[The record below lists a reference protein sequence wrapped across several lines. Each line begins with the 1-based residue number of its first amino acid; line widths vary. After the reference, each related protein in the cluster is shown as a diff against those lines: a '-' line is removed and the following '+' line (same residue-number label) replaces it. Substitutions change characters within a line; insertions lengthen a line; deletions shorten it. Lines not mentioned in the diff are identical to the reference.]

1 MNYLELASDVTKK
14 AIKKGANE
22 SEVFLEISTEFQ
34 VRTRKGEIEILKQSQ
49 KSGLGLRVFVDNRL
63 GFSYT
68 SDFNFE
74 NLETLMEKTIVLAG
88 HSSSDEF
95 FGLPEKDALYNENIK
110 DLKIYDPR
118 VDTIDTETKI
128 ELAKRAEEACFS
140 ESSRIKNS
148 EGANF
153 ISEKNT
159 IIIANSISDPISFD
173 STYFY
178 LSAEPIAENANE
190 KRIGVFWDSKRFFS
204 DLDSPE
210 NIGKKAALRAERM
223 LGAKRIKSQKVP
235 VILENIIS
243 NRFLY
248 ALASAVNGDNV
259 YKKASFLASMLNK
272 KVSTDL
278 INLNDDGTISKG
290 LNSRPFDDEGVL
302 TRRKKI
308 IDKGVL
314 TSFLYDTYTATKAK
328 TTSTGNASRGYDDT
342 PHIGIL
348 NFYMENGETTLEQM
362 IKGIK
367 SGLLITD
374 LMGFGINWV
383 TGDFSQM
390 AEGIWIENGEL
401 TYPVDEVTL
410 AGTLFDL
417 LAKVEQVGD
426 DLVFRGPVACPS
438 LKISEMVI
446 GGK

>member
-1 MNYLELASDVTKK
+1 M
-14 AIKKGANE
+14 
-22 SEVFLEISTEFQ
+22 
-34 VRTRKGEIEILKQSQ
+34 
-49 KSGLGLRVFVDNRL
+49 
-63 GFSYT
+63 
-68 SDFNFE
+68 
-74 NLETLMEKTIVLAG
+74 
-88 HSSSDEF
+88 
-95 FGLPEKDALYNENIK
+95 
-110 DLKIYDPR
+110 
-118 VDTIDTETKI
+118 
-128 ELAKRAEEACFS
+128 
-140 ESSRIKNS
+140 
-148 EGANF
+148 
-153 ISEKNT
+153 
-159 IIIANSISDPISFD
+159 
-173 STYFY
+173 
-178 LSAEPIAENANE
+178 
-190 KRIGVFWDSKRFFS
+190 
-204 DLDSPE
+204 
-210 NIGKKAALRAERM
+210 
-223 LGAKRIKSQKVP
+223 
-235 VILENIIS
+235 ENIIS